1 MSLLSSLRGLPPRA
15 WHALRGAVVWCVLA
29 AVLDGLAGL
38 ALVPLVLAW
47 FEASAAVVAQHV
59 WVLLGLTLLHA
70 VVSHAAQCR
79 GYLAGAGLTVG
90 LVARLLEHLPR
101 LALGRRRDL
110 EGLVRGPV
118 FSSMGIPAHLLAPLI
133 TALVTPTVVVLGL
146 FAIEPRL
153 AWVLALAYLPLF
165 GLLRWAGRRSLD
177 LEQQRQAVDRDAGQL
192 LQTFAEQQPLIRS
205 VGDASQGQAALRAA
219 LQRQHQATR
228 LLNRR
233 ALPAS
238 LGFATAVQMVFSAV
252 LAGGVLAVSAGYLP
266 GALLVAVLVL
276 LVRFI
281 EPLSQLAQLDQAL
294 RMAWQAQSEV
304 LTVLDAPA
312 LHSPQPGSQPR
323 DASVQGQG
331 LSACAE
337 NGAHLLTNI
346 DLRCA
351 PGTFTAIVGPSGAGK
366 STLLALLGRGMDPQG
381 GQVLLGQVDIRQ
393 LSEKT
398 LAAQL
403 VQVFQDS
410 GLFAGSLLWN
420 VSMARPQA
428 TPAQL
433 QQAAEAAAL
442 DEVLESLPDAWHSD
456 VGPGGG
462 LLSGGQRQ
470 RVSLARAL
478 LSEAPIVLLDEP
490 TASLDARSEA
500 RVNRSLRA
508 LHGRRTLVLVS
519 HNPALVRHADQ
530 ILVLEAGRLSGCGS
544 HAQLLA
550 THPWYAQF
558 AAQNPAG
565 L

>member
-1 MSLLSSLRGLPPRA
+1 MRFFSPLGHLPDVA
-15 WHALRGAVVWCVLA
+15 CQALRGALIWMVLA
-29 AVLDGLAGL
+29 GVLDGLAGL
-38 ALVPLVLAW
+38 ALVPLILAW
-47 FEASAAVVAQHV
+47 FDPSSADVPRSVA
-59 WVLLGLTLLHA
+59 VLLGLTLLHA
-70 VVSHAAQCR
+70 IISYIAQRR
-79 GYLAGAGLTVG
+79 GYLAGAGLAAG

-101 LALGRRRDL
+101 LPLGRRRHL

-118 FSSMGIPAHLLAPLI
+118 FNSMGIPAHLLAPLI

-153 AWVLALAYLPLF
+153 ALVLALAYLPLF

-177 LEQQRQAVDRDAGQL
+177 AEQQRQAVDRHAGHL
-192 LQTFAEQQPLIRS
+192 LQAFAEQQPLIRS
-205 VGDASQGQAALRAA
+205 AGDASLGQQALRAA
-219 LQRQHQATR
+219 LHEQHQATR
-228 LLNRR
+228 RLNRH

-238 LGFATAVQMVFSAV
+238 LGFATAVQMVFSVV
-252 LAGGVLAVSAGYLP
+252 LAGGVLAVAGGHLP

-294 RMAWQAQSEV
+294 RMAWQALSQV
-304 LTVLDAPA
+304 LAVLDAPT
-312 LHSPQPGSQPR
+312 LHSPQPGQQPL
-323 DASVQGQG
+323 DASLQGQG
-331 LSACAE
+331 LNGYGE
-337 NGAHLLTNI
+337 NGEHLLK
-346 DLRCA
+346 DLDLYCA

-366 STLLALLGRGMDPQG
+366 STLLALLGRGMDPQAG
-381 GQVLLGQVDIRQ
+381 EVRLGQVDIRQ
-393 LSEKT
+393 LSEQT
-398 LAAQL
+398 LAAHL
-403 VQVFQDS
+403 TQVFQDC

-442 DEVLESLPDAWHSD
+442 DEVLDSLPDGWHSE

-470 RVSLARAL
+470 RVGLVRAL

-490 TASLDARSEA
+490 TASLDAHSEV

-508 LHGRRTLVLVS
+508 LRGERTLVLVS
-519 HNPALVRHADQ
+519 HNPSLVRDADQ
-530 ILVLEAGRLSGCGS
+530 ILVLEAGRLSGCDS
-544 HAQLLA
+544 HEQLLA
-550 THPWYAQF
+550 THPWYARF
-558 AAQNPAG
+558 VEQNQAG
-565 L
+565 E